1 MATPVLRQSAPQPV
15 REPAAHRARPNAAHT
30 GHFLVARQVEAIA
43 LLRIAFGAI
52 WAVDA
57 ALKWLPSFAQH
68 TLLDELEDASAGQPA
83 LVQAWIGAW
92 MRFLEVN
99 PDAFGILLA
108 LAETAIA
115 VGLVSGA
122 LTTAVCAA
130 GGALSLMIWSTG
142 EGFGGPYGDG
152 ATDVGASLV
161 YVPLFALLAVI
172 GAGGTWGVDRWLQP
186 RLGRLSWLSSRPA

>member
-1 MATPVLRQSAPQPV
+1 MTAAGPCGPVPRTAPPRQAK
-15 REPAAHRARPNAAHT
+15 
-30 GHFLVARQVEAIA
+30 AIA
-43 LLRIAFGAI
+43 LLRIAFGVI

-68 TLLDELEDASAGQPA
+68 TMMDELEEASAGQPA
-83 LVQAWIGAW
+83 PVQTWIGAW
-92 MRFLEVN
+92 MRLLELN
-99 PDAFGILLA
+99 PDVFGMLLA

-115 VGLVSGA
+115 VGLLGGA
-122 LTTAVCAA
+122 FTTAVCAA

-161 YVPLFALLAVI
+161 YVPLFAVLAVI

-186 RLGRLSWLSSRPA
+186 RLGRLGWLSSRPA

>member
-1 MATPVLRQSAPQPV
+1 MTVAGPCGPVPRTAPPRQAK
-15 REPAAHRARPNAAHT
+15 
-30 GHFLVARQVEAIA
+30 AIA
-43 LLRIAFGAI
+43 LLRIAFGVI

-57 ALKWLPSFAQH
+57 ALKWLPSFAPR
-68 TLLDELEDASAGQPA
+68 TMMDELEEASAGQPA
-83 LVQAWIGAW
+83 PVQAWIGAW
-92 MRFLEVN
+92 MRLLEFN
-99 PDAFGILLA
+99 PDVFGMLLA

-115 VGLVSGA
+115 VGLLGGA
-122 LTTAVCAA
+122 FTTAVCAA

-161 YVPLFALLAVI
+161 YVPLFAVLAVI

-186 RLGRLSWLSSRPA
+186 RLGRLGWLSSRPA